1 MKLSGLHILLTYKC
15 THECDHCFVW
25 GGPWQNGVLT
35 LDQLHKILSQA
46 REVNSLQ
53 WIYFEGGEPFLY
65 YPILLRGVQ
74 MATAMGFHVG
84 IVTNAFWATSL
95 TDALT
100 WLRPFADL
108 IEDLTI
114 SCDLYHF
121 SELNSPFFTNASA
134 AAETLNITQGTIS
147 VAQPEETNAARQVGQ
162 IPSGSSAVMYRGRAA
177 TKLVGRATLKR
188 WTNFTACPH
197 EDLREPGRV
206 HVDPYGNVH
215 ICQGI
220 TLGNVFTTSLREIC
234 EAYYA
239 DAHPICGPLLK
250 NGPVGLAQEYDLQIE
265 DQYADAC
272 HLCFES
278 RRALRD
284 QFPGY
289 LLPDEMYGD

>member
-1 MKLSGLHILLTYKC
+1 MKLNGLHILLTYQC
-15 THECDHCFVW
+15 TFECDHCFVW
-25 GGPWQNGVLT
+25 GSPWQDGVMT
-35 LDQLHKILSQA
+35 LDQLHKVLSQA
-46 REVNSLQ
+46 REVDSLE

-121 SELNSPFFTNASA
+121 SELNSPFVIHASA
-134 AAETLNITQGTIS
+134 AAEALHITLGTIS
-147 VAQPEETNAARQVGQ
+147 VAQPEETNISRQVGQ

-177 TKLVGRATLKR
+177 TKLVGRAILKP
-188 WTNFTACPH
+188 WTNFTSCPH
-197 EDLREPGRV
+197 EDLRDPGRV
-206 HVDPYGNVH
+206 HIDPYGNLH

-220 TLGNVFTTSLREIC
+220 TLGNVFTTTLREIC
-234 EAYYA
+234 EGYYA
-239 DAHPICGPLLK
+239 DSHPICGPLLK

-278 RRALRD
+278 RRALRE
-284 QFPGY
+284 QFPGF
-289 LLPDEMYGD
+289 LLPDEMYGN